1 MANIDKQ
8 VVSIDMD
15 DSGLQQGAKRSQETL
30 SKLSEALK
38 LKGGS
43 DGLTDVNSKAS
54 KMNFASLANAV
65 DGIKERFSTLGIVG
79 ITALTNI
86 TNRVI
91 NLGMNMAK
99 SIAVDPIRDGF
110 GEYES
115 KMGSIQTILANTR
128 ERYGTTT
135 KDVGNALNE
144 LNRYAD
150 KTIYSFSDMTRNI
163 GLFTNAG
170 LRLDESTKMIQGFS
184 NAAAASG
191 TTSMAASN
199 AAYQLSQALSTGTIR
214 LMDWRSLTNAGMG
227 NKNMQDGLIAVAEAM
242 GTVKQAGL
250 SASKIQANFNDS
262 LQKGWLS
269 ADVMS
274 KYLQIMANSNKD
286 SNREFMKS
294 IGLSN
299 EQIESFLRQQE
310 EAENAATKVR
320 TFSQLI
326 GTVQEA
332 VGSGWATTFEI
343 LLGDFDVATEL
354 FTSINNVVSKFV
366 DNTSDARNNLL
377 QGWSDLGG
385 RAKLLENLGKIFNYL
400 GQYIKIVSD
409 GLKSIIPPVTA
420 AQLKK
425 FTDSLGTIESALK
438 PTNKKLSDFTLII
451 KTVSGFISGT
461 LSVFSQFGAML
472 IHSFKSPIS
481 SIITDIY
488 NLSISIL
495 KLFTNISNGVKPFSI
510 LKNAIIFL
518 EVPLHILAESIA
530 SVVHILSAFLINLT
544 NTGAKLSTALNVPE
558 LNNISNMYRKMGDS
572 VIKFIRSFGDDGTK
586 NIDALFTNLDKWVES
601 IKPKFDKV
609 GNVVQAAKEK
619 ISNLFNKIKEMVS
632 KVNFNFN
639 LGNLWLLANGA
650 ITTGILAN
658 LTKMFSKI
666 PKIFDSAKE
675 ALDNVGGIAK
685 KIGDIFD
692 PLHDALVQFQT
703 NLKAKQLKI
712 IATAIAMLV
721 GSVLVLSFIDTESLI
736 RGVSALGI
744 VGAELATFAKLLSY
758 TDLKGNV
765 AAPLVA
771 LSSAVLILSIAVKRL
786 STMSW
791 KELAKGMTAVAIA
804 MGLLVASVELMS
816 LASKG
821 IKARNILTLIALASA
836 LDLMVKPIKALGSL
850 SIKELAKG
858 MTAVAIAMGLLV
870 ASVELMSL
878 ASKGIKARNI
888 LTLIA
893 LASALDLMVKP
904 IKALGSLSIKE
915 LAKGLGSVSLMIG
928 ELTSAMTLLSNFSS
942 NISVSTSVALLAM
955 AAALSLLVIPVKT
968 LSEIKMTS
976 LIKGEAALGAIGL
989 MFAAFGTW
997 AQNVDSKK
1005 LAGAALAI
1013 DLLIPALI
1021 TITNVIER
1029 LSVID
1034 LADISKA
1041 VIALGSAMGIVAG
1054 IISLMPKSS
1063 LAGAGALTLASV
1075 GILALTGSLIALTK
1089 VDPGKLGL
1097 SILILGGALLTLAVG
1112 LTAMIATLPG
1122 AAALTLGALGIAVL
1136 TGSLIA
1142 LSAVPAKK
1150 LIGALTGLAGA
1161 LAIIALGSVAMEPAV
1176 PAIFMMSAAIAA
1188 FGLACM
1194 TLVGTIA
1201 VLGMAIANLIM
1212 AVQAMLPVANQVLP
1226 LINTVMETVF
1236 TTIIE
1241 MIPTLAAA
1249 CVDGLLVIIQKLA
1262 EKAPD
1267 FVQAGIDIIMAILT
1281 GIANSIE
1288 NIVNV
1293 ASQIIVNFLTGLS
1306 NNIQDIVNAG
1316 VDLVVN
1322 FCNGIASNAQKIAD
1336 AGVNMVTSL
1345 ILAIVNAIANKMS
1358 ELLASASNMVSG
1370 FIRSLMDSISSSI
1383 NSVKNAVMRIPN
1395 AIMDTIK
1402 HAANGISDT
1411 ALSIGTNII
1420 NGVKKGIDSGLNVV
1434 KRAVS
1439 GLGNMIP
1446 DWLKQVLGIH
1456 SPSRVMYALGEFVV
1470 AGLSNAIDDGQMTVK
1485 HSSVKMANI
1494 VKSSLTDGLSEIDN
1508 SINPVIT
1515 PVLDLTNV
1523 RKNSAELN
1531 SLLDSP
1537 HYGAN
1542 GINNWIG
1549 NPNSYQG
1556 NTVVTNNYNF
1566 NQTNNSSGQLDHL
1579 EIYRNT
1585 KSQIAMMKGEL
1596 S

>member
-38 LKGGS
+38 LKSGT

-54 KMNFASLANAV
+54 KMNFANLANAV
-65 DGIKERFSTLGIVG
+65 DSIKERFSTLGIVG
-79 ITALTNI
+79 IAALTNI

-91 NLGMNMAK
+91 NLGTNMAR

-110 GEYES
+110 SEYES

-242 GTVKQAGL
+242 GTVKKAGL
-250 SASKIQANFNDS
+250 SASKIQADFNDS

-320 TFSQLI
+320 TFTQLI
-326 GTVQEA
+326 STVREA
-332 VGSGWATTFEI
+332 IGSSWATTFEI
-343 LLGDFDVATEL
+343 LLGNFDVATEL

-366 DNTSDARNNLL
+366 DTTSDARNNLL

-409 GLKSIIPPVTA
+409 GFKTIIPPVTA

-438 PTNKKLSDFTLII
+438 PTNNKLSDFTLII
-451 KTVSGFISGT
+451 KTLSGFISGT
-461 LSVFSQFGAML
+461 LSVFSQFGGML
-472 IHSFKSPIS
+472 IRSFKSPIS

-488 NLSISIL
+488 NLSVSIL
-495 KLFTNISNGVKPFSI
+495 RLLTNISNGVKPFSI
-510 LKNAIIFL
+510 LKNAITFL
-518 EVPLHILAESIA
+518 ETPIHILTESIA

-558 LNNISNMYRKMGDS
+558 FNNISNAYQKMGDS
-572 VIKFIRSFGDDGTK
+572 VIKFIRSFSDNGTK
-586 NIDALFTNLDKWVES
+586 NIDLLFINLDKWVAS

-609 GNVVQAAKEK
+609 GNVVQAAKDK

-632 KVNFNFN
+632 RVNFNFN
-639 LGNLWLLANGA
+639 LGSLWLLANGA
-650 ITTGILAN
+650 ITTGVLVNI
-658 LTKMFSKI
+658 TKMFSKI

-675 ALDNVGGIAK
+675 AVDNVGGIAK
-685 KIGDIFD
+685 KIGNIFD
-692 PLHDALVQFQT
+692 PLQKSLEQLQA
-703 NLKAKQLKI
+703 NLKAKQLKT
-712 IATAIAMLV
+712 IAAAIAMLV
-721 GSVLVLSFIDTESLI
+721 GSVLVLSLIDTESLI
-736 RGVSALGI
+736 RGVSALGV
-744 VGAELATFAKLLSY
+744 VGVELSGFVKLLSY
-758 TDLKGNV
+758 SDLKTNV
-765 AAPLVA
+765 SAPLIS
-771 LSSAVLILSIAVKRL
+771 LSLAVLILSAAVKKL
-786 STMSW
+786 SSMPW
-791 KELAKGMTAVAIA
+791 GELAKGMTAVAIA
-804 MGLLVASVELMS
+804 MGLLIASVELMS
-816 LASKG
+816 LASNG
-821 IKARNILTLIALASA
+821 IKARNVLTLIALAAA
-836 LDLMVKPIKALGSL
+836 LNLMVKPIKALGSL
-850 SIKELAKG
+850 SIEEL
-858 MTAVAIAMGLLV
+858 V
-870 ASVELMSL
+870 
-878 ASKGIKARNI
+878 
-888 LTLIA
+888 
-893 LASALDLMVKP
+893 
-904 IKALGSLSIKE
+904 
-915 LAKGLGSVSLMIG
+915 KGLGSVSLMLG
-928 ELTSAMTLLSNFSS
+928 ELVGAMMLLSNFGN
-942 NISVSTSVALLAM
+942 NISASTSVALLTM

-968 LSEIKMTS
+968 LSEIEMTS
-976 LIKGEAALGAIGL
+976 LIKGEAALGALGL
-989 MFAAFGTW
+989 MFAAFGTL
-997 AQNVDSKK
+997 AQNVDSKSI
-1005 LAGAALAI
+1005 ASAALSI

-1029 LSVID
+1029 LAVID

-1041 VIALGSAMGIVAG
+1041 IIALGAAMGIVAG
-1054 IISLMPKSS
+1054 IISLMSTSS

-1075 GILALTGSLIALTK
+1075 GILALTSSLIALTMA
-1089 VDPGKLGL
+1089 DPGKLGTA
-1097 SILILGGALLTLAVG
+1097 ILILGGALLALAAG
-1112 LTAMIATLPG
+1112 LTAMIAALPG
-1122 AAALTLGALGIAVL
+1122 AAALTLGAVGISIL

-1142 LSAVPAKK
+1142 LSMVPVKN
-1150 LIGALTGLAGA
+1150 LISALTGLAAA
-1161 LAIIALGSVAMEPAV
+1161 LSIIALGAVAMQPAV
-1176 PAIFMMSAAIAA
+1176 PAILMMSGAIAA
-1188 FGLACM
+1188 FGLASM

-1201 VLGMAIANLIM
+1201 VLGMALANLIM
-1212 AVQAMLPVANQVLP
+1212 AIQAMLPVANQVIP

-1236 TTIIE
+1236 MTIIE
-1241 MIPTLAAA
+1241 MIPTLATA
-1249 CVDGLLVIIQKLA
+1249 CVDGLLKIIQRLA

-1281 GIANSIE
+1281 GIANSIG

-1293 ASQIIVNFLTGLS
+1293 ASQIIVNFLTGLA
-1306 NNIQDIVNAG
+1306 NNIQAIINAG
-1316 VDLVVN
+1316 VNLVVN
-1322 FCNGIASNAQKIAD
+1322 FCNGIANNAQRVAD

-1345 ILAIVNAIANKMS
+1345 IVAITTAIANKMF
-1358 ELLASASNMVSG
+1358 ELLASAANMVGS
-1370 FIRSLMDSISSSI
+1370 FIGKLMNSISSSI
-1383 NSVKNAVMRIPN
+1383 NSIKNAVMQIPN
-1395 AIMDTIK
+1395 AIINTISN
-1402 HAANGISDT
+1402 ATRAVVNT
-1411 ALSIGTNII
+1411 ALNIGMNII
-1420 NGVKKGIDSGLNVV
+1420 NGVKNGIQSGLNAVKQVV
-1434 KRAVS
+1434 L

-1446 DWLKQVLGIH
+1446 NWLKQVLGIH
-1456 SPSRVMYALGEFVV
+1456 SPSRVMYALGGFVV

-1485 HSSVKMANI
+1485 HSSIKMANI

-1508 SINPVIT
+1508 SVNPVIT
-1515 PVLDLTNV
+1515 PILDLTNI
-1523 RKNSAELN
+1523 RKNSAELS
-1531 SLLDSP
+1531 SLLNSP
-1537 HYGAN
+1537 HYGVN

>member
-135 KDVGNALNE
+135 KDVGNSLNE

-721 GSVLVLSFIDTESLI
+721 GSVLVLSFIDTEALI

-836 LDLMVKPIKALGSL
+836 LDLLVKPIKALGSL
-850 SIKELAKG
+850 
-858 MTAVAIAMGLLV
+858 
-870 ASVELMSL
+870 
-878 ASKGIKARNI
+878 
-888 LTLIA
+888 
-893 LASALDLMVKP
+893 D
-904 IKALGSLSIKE
+904 IKE
-915 LAKGLGSVSLMIG
+915 LAKGLGSVSLMLG
-928 ELTSAMTLLSNFSS
+928 ELTSAMMLLSNFSS

-955 AAALSLLVIPVKT
+955 AAALNLLVIPVKA

-1005 LAGAALAI
+1005 LAGAALSI

-1041 VIALGSAMGIVAG
+1041 VIALGSAMGLVAG

-1089 VDPGKLGL
+1089 VEPGKLGL

-1150 LIGALTGLAGA
+1150 LIGALTGLADA
-1161 LAIIALGSVAMEPAV
+1161 LAIIALGAVAMQPAV
-1176 PAIFMMSAAIAA
+1176 PAILMMSGAIAA

-1201 VLGMAIANLIM
+1201 LLGMAIANLIM
-1212 AVQAMLPVANQVLP
+1212 AVQAMLPVADQVLP
-1226 LINTVMETVF
+1226 LINTLMETVF

-1249 CVDGLLVIIQKLA
+1249 CVDALLTIIQKLA

-1322 FCNGIASNAQKIAD
+1322 FCNGIADNAQKIAD

-1345 ILAIVNAIANKMS
+1345 ILAITNAIANKMS

-1383 NSVKNAVMRIPN
+1383 SSVKNAVMRIPN

-1402 HAANGISDT
+1402 HAANGISDI